1 MRVVKLAHVVASFLS
16 CESVGDGF
24 GFLKVV
30 RAQWTQKLRRRSPG
44 QSHYTM
50 HEIVID
56 TETTGLAPLN
66 GDASS
71 RLVRLSL
78 LTPP

>member
-1 MRVVKLAHVVASFLS
+1 MPDALT
-16 CESVGDGF
+16 G
-24 GFLKVV
+24 
-30 RAQWTQKLRRRSPG
+30 QKRCYHMPG